1 MALQQKC
8 ERPRVKNPP
17 FWCFFK
23 AGDFLGVLLTFK
35 RCIMNLLTS
44 PGRNGMQHQS
54 ILPILGGILQPEGYD
69 PGDALVMEVYSR
81 DRCESTFGGPGSS

>member
-1 MALQQKC
+1 
-8 ERPRVKNPP
+8 
-17 FWCFFK
+17 
-23 AGDFLGVLLTFK
+23 
-35 RCIMNLLTS
+35 MNLLTS